1 MKKTK
6 KMLSFVL
13 SMLLI
18 VTMFPTMAFA
28 KEEAK
33 TWKFGE
39 LSLKAGDV
47 LGKDTEIKNDAE
59 NREIRILSEKT
70 NPDEKK
76 DQKDD
81 KERIKTE
88 KEAVIAAAA
97 SWNLK
102 DLTEKAKKAP
112 ADYLLKK
119 ADSWNGSWIVTK
131 IAETETK
138 DAIEI
143 QIRTYEYVAVTEI
156 QGIPKEIPGTTALTG
171 KAVPENADQK
181 QITWEITD
189 AGMTGAVL
197 DGTNLKVTNAGTV
210 NLLATIKDGKK
221 TGVDFTQEFTV
232 IVKAADYTK
241 VTEALALIP
250 EDMGRYTE
258 ESAAAVQKAKIL
270 VRVNPIHEALA
281 DYPSSQDEIESVIK
295 AGADII
301 MLPFFKK
308 VTEVQRFLSIVDGRA
323 KTCLLVETPEAALLI
338 DEILEL
344 KGIDMIH
351 LGLNDL
357 HLALGMKFMFELLAD
372 GTVDRLSSKIKAKGI
387 PFGFGGIATLT
398 GGAMPGSMVLKEHYR
413 LGSSM
418 VIVSRSF
425 CNTDITTNLNEVRT
439 IFNESIAD
447 IRRLE
452 EEAQEAATY
461 FSNNRSAVIDSVNQ
475 IVENK

>member
-1 MKKTK
+1 MLNLMYITK
-6 KMLSFVL
+6 RPE
-13 SMLLI
+13 I
-18 VTMFPTMAFA
+18 AQIA
-28 KEEAK
+28 EEA
-33 TWKFGE
+33 
-39 LSLKAGDV
+39 
-47 LGKDTEIKNDAE
+47 
-59 NREIRILSEKT
+59 
-70 NPDEKK
+70 
-76 DQKDD
+76 
-81 KERIKTE
+81 
-88 KEAVIAAAA
+88 
-97 SWNLK
+97 
-102 DLTEKAKKAP
+102 
-112 ADYLLKK
+112 
-119 ADSWNGSWIVTK
+119 
-131 IAETETK
+131 
-138 DAIEI
+138 
-143 QIRTYEYVAVTEI
+143 
-156 QGIPKEIPGTTALTG
+156 
-171 KAVPENADQK
+171 
-181 QITWEITD
+181 
-189 AGMTGAVL
+189 
-197 DGTNLKVTNAGTV
+197 
-210 NLLATIKDGKK
+210 
-221 TGVDFTQEFTV
+221 GVDWIFVDMEFIGKNSRQGGLDTV
-232 IVKAADYTK
+232 QNHHTVEDVANVK
-241 VTEALALIP
+241 
-250 EDMGRYTE
+250 
-258 ESAAAVQKAKIL
+258 AAVQKAKIL

-308 VTEVQRFLSIVDGRA
+308 VTEVQGFLSIVDGRA

-344 KGIDMIH
+344 KAIDMIH